1 MMKHLIT
8 YLWLL
13 VASVALSSCTQNGG
27 DIGVWFGT
35 WTISSVTVDGT
46 VVPPPAGSYYS
57 VQFQGEIVQVTITND
72 RHDPYTTTYG
82 NWSDDGDQMQWLFP
96 QENMYFVPLPGMT
109 RVNKF
114 TILEKSG
121 KRVRLQQVA
130 DTGVTYIYTLT
141 KLV

>member
-1 MMKHLIT
+1 MCIRD
-8 YLWLL
+8 
-13 VASVALSSCTQNGG
+13 S
-27 DIGVWFGT
+27 
-35 WTISSVTVDGT
+35 
-46 VVPPPAGSYYS
+46 
-57 VQFQGEIVQVTITND
+57 
-72 RHDPYTTTYG
+72 YTTTYG
-82 NWSDDGDQMQWLFP
+82 NWSHDGDQMQWLFP
-96 QENMYFVPLPGMT
+96 EDNMYFVPLPGMT

>member
-1 MMKHLIT
+1 MKHLIT

-13 VASVALSSCTQNGG
+13 VASVAFSSCTQNGG

-72 RHDPYTTTYG
+72 RHDPTPPPTATGATTATKCNG
-82 NWSDDGDQMQWLFP
+82 FSPKRTCISCLC
-96 QENMYFVPLPGMT
+96 
-109 RVNKF
+109 
-114 TILEKSG
+114 LE
-121 KRVRLQQVA
+121 
-130 DTGVTYIYTLT
+130 
-141 KLV
+141 

>member
-1 MMKHLIT
+1 M
-8 YLWLL
+8 
-13 VASVALSSCTQNGG
+13 A
-27 DIGVWFGT
+27 
-35 WTISSVTVDGT
+35 
-46 VVPPPAGSYYS
+46 
-57 VQFQGEIVQVTITND
+57 
-72 RHDPYTTTYG
+72 
-82 NWSDDGDQMQWLFP
+82 FP
-96 QENMYFVPLPGMT
+96 EENMYFVPLPGMT

>member
-1 MMKHLIT
+1 M
-8 YLWLL
+8 
-13 VASVALSSCTQNGG
+13 
-27 DIGVWFGT
+27 
-35 WTISSVTVDGT
+35 
-46 VVPPPAGSYYS
+46 
-57 VQFQGEIVQVTITND
+57 QVTLTD
-72 RHDPYTTTYG
+72 ERHDPYTTTYG
-82 NWSDDGDQMQWLFP
+82 NWSETDDQMQWLFLE
-96 QENMYFVPLPGMT
+96 ENMYFVPLPGMT